1 MRMRM
6 ASGVGVRSPGSIV
19 GRLCPYVGGF
29 LTIKAF
35 DIKCITS
42 WGISIPVF
50 FFYSNPLFCLSIF
63 VLRSAPGWGGASYF
77 LVDRDPGELLMWV
90 GCRKDA
96 CLNHCCT

>member
-1 MRMRM
+1 MRMCM

-42 WGISIPVF
+42 WCISIPVF
-50 FFYSNPLFCLSIF
+50 FILTLFF
-63 VLRSAPGWGGASYF
+63 VSVSLFSAALRDGGSSLCFGRQGPWGAFNVGWVS
-77 LVDRDPGELLMWV
+77 
-90 GCRKDA
+90 
-96 CLNHCCT
+96 